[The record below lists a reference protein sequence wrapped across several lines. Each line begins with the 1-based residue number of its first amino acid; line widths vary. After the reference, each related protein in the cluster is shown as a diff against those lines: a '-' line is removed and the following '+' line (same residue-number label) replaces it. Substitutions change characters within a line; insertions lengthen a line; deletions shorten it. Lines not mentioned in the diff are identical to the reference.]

1 MQHQYRDSFLL
12 VVTALIWGFG
22 FVAQALGMEY
32 VSPFTFTWARSLI
45 GGLFLLALMPFF
57 DRLRARGAE
66 VNNKSTSASPWKNRT
81 LWVGGIACGTVLFI
95 SESLQQFG
103 IVHTTVAKAS
113 FLTSLYIILVPI
125 AGLFF
130 GRRTPAVVW
139 AAALLA
145 VVGLYY
151 LCMKPGGLTLTLGDS
166 LVIACAVSFTA
177 HIFVID
183 RFAPFVDCIRMSCIQ
198 FFTGSVLGS
207 VLMMIFEPPT
217 LEALVAALPAILF
230 AGVMSNGIAYTL
242 QIVAQKGVPPALASL
257 IMSLESVFGVLGGWL
272 IMGQTMSGREA
283 FGCALMFAAIVLAQ
297 IPLATVKRLLR
308 RKAVKN

>member
-1 MQHQYRDSFLL
+1 MLI
-12 VVTALIWGFG
+12 TALIWGFG
-22 FVAQALGMEY
+22 FVAQALGMEH

-45 GGLFLLALMPFF
+45 GGLFLLSLMPFF
-57 DRLRARGAE
+57 DRLRAREAKA
-66 VNNKSTSASPWKNRT
+66 NDNASFSSPWKNRT

-103 IVHTTVAKAS
+103 LLYTTVGKAS
-113 FLTSLYIILVPI
+113 FLTGLYIIIVPI
-125 AGLFF
+125 VGPLF

-139 AAALLA
+139 IAAGIALA
-145 VVGLYY
+145 GLYF
-151 LCMKPGGLTLTLGDS
+151 LCMQPGGFTLTLGDS
-166 LVIACAVSFTA
+166 LVIACAISFTA
-177 HIFVID
+177 HILVID

-207 VLMMIFEPPT
+207 ILMMIFEPPT
-217 LEALVAALPAILF
+217 PQALVAALPAILF

-242 QIVAQKGVPPALASL
+242 QVVAQKGVPPALASL

-272 IMGQTMSGREA
+272 IMGQTMSGREVL
-283 FGCALMFAAIVLAQ
+283 GCALMFAAIVLAQ

-308 RKAVKN
+308 RKTVAN